1 MKRLVRGLFLLFFFS
16 ILSVS
21 CQDRTQYVNYVG
33 TVLGKPCK
41 IVYRVPED
49 AIFSFEIS
57 IRRTLDRAF
66 VTIDNSISARNGKSL
81 LRNINANKSRA
92 VDSIFTYV
100 FNTAEHVSALTGGA
114 LDITIEPLYKLWGSQ
129 LENRNTVTERQV
141 EEALRFT
148 GMDKAWIVDYELF
161 KADPNIQINMNA
173 LAGGYCADYAAN
185 VLRHLGITDFM
196 VDVNE
201 DVVCQGVN
209 PNGAPWRF
217 GIVKSHDIIYLQN
230 KAKSTSGSF
239 LNFNIKDRELNTC
252 VFDPFTGYPVTHNL
266 LSVTVIAEQCI
277 LADAFS
283 TAFMVMGLEPSVAYI
298 KEHPELAAIFTYDN
312 NGALSTYA
320 TENIAQQHEIQ
331 YIP

>member
-1 MKRLVRGLFLLFFFS
+1 MKRLVRGLFLIFS
-16 ILSVS
+16 SCFLLLG
-21 CQDRTQYVNYVG
+21 CQDRSQYVNYMG

-41 IVYRVPED
+41 IVYKTPDE

-57 IRRTLDRAF
+57 VRRTLDRAF
-66 VTIDNSISARNGKSL
+66 VTIDNSISARNSKSIL
-81 LRNINANKSRA
+81 CNLNANKSRA
-92 VDSIFTYV
+92 VDSIFTFV
-100 FNTAEHVSALTGGA
+100 FNTAEHVSTLTGGA
-114 LDITIEPLYKLWGSQ
+114 LDVTIEPLYKLWGSQ
-129 LENRNTVTERQV
+129 LENRITVTERQV

-173 LAGGYCADYAAN
+173 LAGGCCADYAAD
-185 VLRHLGITDFM
+185 VLRQLGVKDFM
-196 VDVNE
+196 VDVNG

-217 GIVKSHDIIYLQN
+217 GIIKSHDIIYLEN
-230 KAKSTSGSF
+230 KALSTSGSF

-252 VFDPFTGYPVTHNL
+252 VFDPYTGYPVTHNL
-266 LSVTVIAEQCI
+266 LSVTVIAERCI
-277 LADAFS
+277 IADAFS
-283 TAFMVMGLEPSVAYI
+283 TAFMVMGLERSIAYI
-298 KEHPELAAIFTYDN
+298 KEHPELAAIFTFDDN
-312 NGALSTYA
+312 GVLGTYA